1 MLQEKEQAVC
11 DAPDFNSLDYGVLPT
26 FDRGR
31 WEVLV
36 NRVIDELAKGGEVSL
51 KSISSGVGFDLQ
63 TIEIWLKSPDCFL
76 AYGRRVGEKSTSEQ
90 IGNALEKYFLE
101 LDAAG
106 VRVRTRC
113 PVRVKTS
120 VIDAMLSGIEAARSM
135 CEFVE
140 ICAAPGLGKT
150 ESTLDYLARCRK
162 AEGFDCPVWPIELDE
177 SCISIKAVLQ
187 LIARQI
193 VTHGNYDQKSEF
205 SMSQAIIEQAS
216 GRRGVLLVDEGQ
228 HLADAQKIM
237 GIPIINL
244 LRRFVDRGL
253 FGIAYFGNGE
263 IYRRLTSGTA
273 KDKGAYTQLLSR
285 MQDFR
290 VEIIGLGKGDGTLPA
305 LTREDVLSIAD
316 AWGVTGVEE
325 RSYCLKA
332 AAQPGALRTMT
343 NIFRRS
349 LDSCGHIDIGTMN
362 KIRRF

>member
-1 MLQEKEQAVC
+1 MLQEKEQEVC
-11 DAPDFNSLDYGVLPT
+11 DAPSDYGVLPT
-26 FDRGR
+26 FDHGR
-31 WEVLV
+31 WKVIV

-51 KSISSGVGFDLQ
+51 KGISSGIGFDLQ
-63 TIEIWLKSPDCFL
+63 TLEIWMESPNCFL
-76 AYGRRVGEKSTSEQ
+76 SYGRRVGDKSTSEQ
-90 IGNALEKYFLE
+90 IGEALDKYLLE
-101 LDAAG
+101 LAAAG
-106 VRVRTRC
+106 VSVRMRC

-120 VIDAMLSGIEAARSM
+120 VIGAMVSGIEAARSM

-150 ESTLDYLARCRK
+150 ESILEYMARCRK
-162 AEGFDCPVWPIELDE
+162 TEGVKCPVWSIELDE

-187 LIARQI
+187 LIARQ
-193 VTHGNYDQKSEF
+193 VVPHGHYDQKTEF
-205 SMSQAIIEQAS
+205 SMSQAIIEQAR
-216 GRRGVLLVDEGQ
+216 GRGGVLLVDEGQ

-263 IYRRLTSGTA
+263 IYRRLISGTA

-290 VEIIGLGKGDGTLPA
+290 VEILGLGKGDGTLPA
-305 LTREDVLSIAD
+305 LTREDVLAVAD

-325 RSYCLKA
+325 RAYCLKA

-349 LDSCGHIDIGTMN
+349 LDQCGHIDIATMN